1 MFGKKHDKTT
11 KDYPQMNDS
20 QIFQHIIKYKLP
32 LWIQGFHWWHWPQL
46 QDLLTMVHEYAM
58 PHFFLT
64 LIANEM
70 TQSQWHEFNDM
81 ECLVK

>member
-1 MFGKKHDKTT
+1 
-11 KDYPQMNDS
+11 
-20 QIFQHIIKYKLP
+20 
-32 LWIQGFHWWHWPQL
+32 
-46 QDLLTMVHEYAM
+46 M

-81 ECLVK
+81 ECLVKQLHENMSQKDCLMECATLFHSCVDIFMHQYILNDDGILGKKKNT